1 MGAVLALA
9 ALVLCGCRID
19 VTAELALQA
28 DGSGTAVVDLELDRE
43 LLNLLADLELDPV
56 SEVEGAV
63 AEESDWDL
71 QVLVERG
78 DGLRLRL
85 EHEGDDPAGAL
96 WELSSGLSEGDPGLF
111 VDLDV
116 LVLGQDELEVV
127 GTALVR
133 PPATPGAVDESGE
146 PVGPGE
152 SQLRSRMIEHVD
164 AALIVTMPG
173 EVQAHDADSAKDR
186 TLRWELPVA
195 RSTEVLARSEAPSW
209 PDETLM
215 VVAAAGLLAVA
226 LAVFGWFLVR
236 RRRP

>member
-1 MGAVLALA
+1 MAAFLALA
-9 ALVLCGCRID
+9 ALVLSGCRID
-19 VTAELALQA
+19 VTAELALRA
-28 DGSGTAVVDLELDRE
+28 DGGGTAVVDVELDRE

-56 SEVEGAV
+56 GEVEQAV
-63 AEESDWDL
+63 AEAPDWDL
-71 QVLVERG
+71 EILVERG

-85 EHEGDDPAGAL
+85 AHEGDDPAGAL
-96 WELSSGLSEGDPGLF
+96 WDLSTGLVEGDPGLF

-127 GTALVR
+127 GTAAVR
-133 PPATPGAVDESGE
+133 PPATPGAVDETGS

-173 EVQAHDADSAKDR
+173 EVRAHDADSAEDR

-195 RSTEVLARSEAPSW
+195 QSVEILARSEAPSW
-209 PDETLM
+209 PDDTILIW
-215 VVAAAGLLAVA
+215 AAAALLAVA
-226 LAVFGWFLVR
+226 LTVLAWLLVR
-236 RRRP
+236 RCRP